1 MNSFGAY
8 LSAEKGEQWVSRVQ
22 QQHSRMH
29 SLACENYS
37 MLARVAVA
45 HGFSQLLLAFVN
57 LAVFVQ
63 QHLSLSRQ
71 FATQRKQCK
80 KAASDFFSVALRCTH
95 QTDRWQIEYH
105 IDLEQIRHEV
115 GIFGKLSHFSASAL
129 V

>member
-63 QHLSLSRQ
+63 QHLSLSPASLPHSANSAKRQ
-71 FATQRKQCK
+71 RAT
-80 KAASDFFSVALRCTH
+80 FFQLR
-95 QTDRWQIEYH
+95 
-105 IDLEQIRHEV
+105 
-115 GIFGKLSHFSASAL
+115 
-129 V
+129 